1 MEMTVTF
8 AGGSRVQASFG
19 SFAVETDQPQAHGGD
34 GSAPT
39 PFELFMASLATCA
52 GYYVLGFCKTRG
64 ISAEGISL
72 IQKSEQ
78 QEKTRLVEK
87 VTLEIH
93 LPPDFPEQYKA
104 AVIKAAES
112 CLVKKHLEHPPS
124 FEIITI

>member
-1 MEMTVTF
+1 MEMTVKF
-8 AGGSRVQASFG
+8 AGGSRVQASFE
-19 SFAVETDQPQAHGGD
+19 SFTVETDQPQSYGGD

-64 ISAEGISL
+64 ISAEGIHL

-78 QEKTRLVEK
+78 QEKTRMVEK

-93 LPPDFPEQYKA
+93 LPSDFPEQYKA

-112 CLVKKHLEHPPS
+112 CLVKKHLDHPPS
-124 FEIITI
+124 FEIVTV